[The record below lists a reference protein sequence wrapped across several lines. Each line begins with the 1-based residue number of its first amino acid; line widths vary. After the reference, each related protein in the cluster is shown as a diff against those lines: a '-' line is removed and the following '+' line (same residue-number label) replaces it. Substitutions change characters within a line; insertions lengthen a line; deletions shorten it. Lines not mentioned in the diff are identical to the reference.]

1 MRFSPTVFLSE
12 TSKAKM
18 GDITLLSQY
27 YGEGVLIES
36 QSLVGQFIEA
46 VGNDRD
52 EARRLLQSHPT
63 LFTTPLDLG
72 QNALH
77 FLTLEGSP
85 EDVEFLLQQGFD
97 PERRNDFGDTPLLDA
112 CVLEKTETA
121 KVLLAYG
128 ADPNVGSEVRFNAI
142 HCCVYDGNAELI
154 DALILAGA
162 IPVYTTPLGETIFDQ
177 WPDCPKRQQAMQ
189 DLIQRHQIER
199 PESE

>member
-1 MRFSPTVFLSE
+1 MV
-12 TSKAKM
+12 
-18 GDITLLSQY
+18 LLGQY
-27 YGEGVLIES
+27 YWEGVLVES

-77 FLTLEGSP
+77 FLTLEGSS

-154 DALILAGA
+154 DALISAGA

>member
-1 MRFSPTVFLSE
+1 MVE
-12 TSKAKM
+12 N
-18 GDITLLSQY
+18 Q
-27 YGEGVLIES
+27 V
-36 QSLVGQFIEA
+36 LVGQFIKA

-52 EARRLLQSHPT
+52 EACRLLQSHPT
-63 LFTTPLDLG
+63 LFTAPVDLG

-85 EDVEFLLQQGFD
+85 SDVEFLLQQGFD
-97 PERRNDFGDTPLLDA
+97 PERRNAFGDTPLLDA

-154 DALILAGA
+154 DALISAGA

-177 WPDCPKRQQAMQ
+177 WPDCPERQQAMQ
-189 DLIQRHQIER
+189 ELIQRHQIER